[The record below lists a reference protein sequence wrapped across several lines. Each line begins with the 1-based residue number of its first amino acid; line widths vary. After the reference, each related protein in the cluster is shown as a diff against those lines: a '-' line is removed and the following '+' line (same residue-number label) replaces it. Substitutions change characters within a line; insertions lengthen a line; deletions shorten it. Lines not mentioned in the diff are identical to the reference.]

1 MGGVEPRLSMF
12 GEWIGG
18 EKAESETIAYISY
31 QSGCGRR
38 VYCLVKD
45 GEG

>member
-1 MGGVEPRLSMF
+1 MGGVEPRLPVF
-12 GEWIGG
+12 VEWLGG
-18 EKAESETIAYISY
+18 EKLETETIDYMSY
-31 QSGCGRR
+31 KSGCGRR